1 MSYPILFVGQCT
13 LEGNKDQRQGVG
25 RISLQALFGI
35 PCVYHFFGN
44 YLSTTIV
51 IAITE
56 GMVSKD

>member
-51 IAITE
+51 IQ
-56 GMVSKD
+56 

>member
-25 RISLQALFGI
+25 CISLQALFGI

-51 IAITE
+51 FQQVM
-56 GMVSKD
+56 GPRM